1 MEIARGFARVRVD
14 IVVPRYGREVV
25 GGAEMAMRMLAERL
39 VSERQWDVTVLTTCA
54 RDSHTWANEFS
65 PGTTVEN
72 GVAVQRFASLSGR
85 HPDFSPFSTKVLH
98 GKPPTMEAQRQWVDM
113 QGPVSPDVV
122 KAAASS
128 EAELVVFSPY
138 LYYPIVHGVPLVS
151 ERAVL
156 HPAAH
161 DEPAFRLPILSEV
174 FTSAA
179 GLVFYTHG
187 ERRMV
192 GRRFPVAH
200 HPQLVLG
207 LGVDPPSTAPS
218 AERARAALG
227 LKPDEPYLVCVG
239 RVDDSKGTGL
249 LSKLFAFYKRRRPGP
264 LKLVFVGQVVD
275 KPVDHP
281 DIVVAGMVD
290 EDVKWGAYAG
300 ATALVQ
306 PSSYESFSLVLIEG
320 WLAGAPAMVN
330 AGCLATREH
339 VHRSG
344 GGLLFGRYAAFEV
357 AVDRLLHDAA
367 LRSTLA
373 AKGQAYAEANF
384 SWPVLLDRYER
395 FMASVALAARR

>member
-1 MEIARGFARVRVD
+1 MEVARGAAVRVD
-14 IVVPRYGREVV
+14 VVVPRYGREVV
-25 GGAEMAMRMLAERL
+25 GGAEMAMRMLAERM

-54 RDSHTWANEFS
+54 RDSHTWANEFA

-72 GVAVQRFASLSGR
+72 GVVVQRFASLSGR
-85 HPDFSPFSTKVLH
+85 HPDFSPLSTKVLH

-113 QGPVSPDVV
+113 QGPVCPEVV
-122 KAAASS
+122 KAASS
-128 EAELVVFSPY
+128 SDADLIVFSPY
-138 LYYPIVHGVPLVS
+138 LYYPIVHGVPLVA

-207 LGVDPPSTAPS
+207 LGVDPPRTPPS
-218 AERARAALG
+218 AQRARAALG
-227 LKPDEPYLVCVG
+227 LSPDEPYLLCVG

-249 LSKLFAFYKRRRPGP
+249 LSKLFAFYKGRRPGP

-339 VHRSG
+339 VYRSG

-357 AVDRLLHDAA
+357 AVDRLLGDASLRTA
-367 LRSTLA
+367 LAGR
-373 AKGQAYAEANF
+373 GREYAEEHF
-384 SWPVLLDRYER
+384 SWPVLVERYER
-395 FMASVALAARR
+395 FMTSVASAARR